1 MKIYVATFQNMWYNV
16 YVGFYPRRFLQ
27 LSAEYIFE
35 RLVITM
41 NYKFSD
47 KVGKLKPSAIREILK
62 FTSDPSVISF
72 AAGNPAPEAFPKEEI
87 AKISADLLA
96 NDPILALQYNITE
109 GYTPLR
115 DYLKGWLGS
124 KGCFHPEFDE
134 LIVTSGGQQANE
146 LSCKVLLNEGDTL
159 ICESPSF
166 IGSINAFKSYNVNLV
181 GVELE
186 EDGINLEKLE
196 DVLKNDKKV
205 KILYLIP
212 NFQNPTGRTMSLAK
226 RKAVYELAC
235 KYDFIIL
242 EDDPYGEL
250 RFSGENVPTIKSLD
264 TEGRVIYSST
274 FSKLISSG
282 FRTGFVSAP
291 AEIISKIVVC
301 KQVSDVHSNIW
312 AQVVCHRFM
321 TTVDVPAHFEK
332 LRGIYREKCDLM
344 CSYIENG
351 FSSKIK
357 FTKPEGGLFIWCTL
371 PEGSDMNAFCTKAVQ
386 DYKVAVVPGNSFCI
400 AEDETSTSFRLNYST
415 PTNDQIKTGM
425 QILAGM
431 TKEMFGD

>member
-1 MKIYVATFQNMWYNV
+1 M
-16 YVGFYPRRFLQ
+16 
-27 LSAEYIFE
+27 E
-35 RLVITM
+35 
-41 NYKFSD
+41 YKFSD
-47 KVGKLKPSAIREILK
+47 KVKGLKASAIREILK
-62 FTSDPSVISF
+62 FTADPEVISF

-87 AKISADLLA
+87 AEISDELLR
-96 NDPILALQYNITE
+96 NDPVLALQYSVTE

-115 DYLKGWLGS
+115 ELLKDWLAS
-124 KGCFHPEFDE
+124 KNCFHSEFDD

-159 ICESPSF
+159 LCEAPSF
-166 IGSINAFKSYNVNLV
+166 IGSLNAFRSYNVNLV
-181 GVELE
+181 GVDMD

-196 DVLKNDKKV
+196 NALKTEKNV

-212 NFQNPTGRTMSLAK
+212 NFQNPTGRTMSFEK

-250 RFSGENVPTIKSLD
+250 RFAGENVPSIKSLD

-291 AEIISKIVVC
+291 AEIIQKIVVC

-312 AQVVCHRFM
+312 AQVICYRFM
-321 TTVDVPAHFEK
+321 STVDREAHFRK
-332 LRGIYREKCDLM
+332 LRDIYREKCDLM
-344 CSYIENG
+344 CSYIEND
-351 FSSKIK
+351 FSKKIK

-371 PEGSDMNAFCTKAVQ
+371 PENCDMNEFCTKAVR
-386 DYKVAVVPGNSFCI
+386 DYKIAVVPGNSFSI
-400 AEDETSTSFRLNYST
+400 KEDEISHSFRLNYST
-415 PTNDQIKTGM
+415 PTNEQIKKGM
-425 QILAGM
+425 EILARM
-431 TKEMFGD
+431 TREMLD